1 MSDVPANHPRALSLE
16 LREKIEYYRQLGIVA
31 NAGPIAHGRG
41 EAFDYLLGEKTPTPV
56 KEDIYTAAAL
66 LLEAKHPVISVNGN
80 TAVLAPKSLIS
91 LSRNIPAKLEVNVFY
106 GRTGEREKK
115 IADYLISQGAQEVL
129 GINTEAK
136 VPNLHSA
143 RMRVDKN
150 GIALADVVLVSLEDG
165 DRTQALIDWGKKVI
179 SIDLNPL
186 SRTAVDATLNICDNV
201 IRALPLL
208 EKAVTYLRAEQQ
220 KIEEFTAEIDNNY
233 STARV
238 LKFLNGRLENLAT
251 IKNEF
256 SILDATEEHINF
268 INSLI
273 KSVIEEGCFSQRQQE
288 LNTDYIPSRLN
299 SEYTCVNVLLARNKP
314 CGFINSC
321 ICDNHT
327 FYLKHLAID
336 KKYRGFGGG
345 KVLLEKVEKLAK
357 IKGCHKIVIE
367 VFTNCHS
374 AQALFLKYGYTIE
387 GFVSCNDQEHNL
399 IVMGKKLT
407 DF

>member
-41 EAFDYLLGEKTPTPV
+41 EAFDYLLGETTPTPV
-56 KEDIYTAAAL
+56 REDIYAAAAL
-66 LLEAKHPVISVNGN
+66 LLEAQHPVISVNGN

-129 GINTEAK
+129 GINAEAK

-150 GIALADVVLVSLEDG
+150 GMALADVVLVSLEDG
-165 DRTQALIDWGKKVI
+165 DRTKALIDWGKKVI

-186 SRTAVDATLNICDNV
+186 SRTAVDATLNICDNL

-208 EKAVTYLRAEQQ
+208 EKAVQDLRTDQQ
-220 KIEEFTAEIDNNY
+220 KIKQLTAEINNDY

-238 LKFLNGRLENLAT
+238 LKFLNHRLGNLAT

-256 SILDATEEHINF
+256 SILDATEEHIHF
-268 INSLI
+268 IKNLT
-273 KSVIEEGCFSQRQQE
+273 KSVIEEGCFYPQQDE
-288 LNTDYIPSRLN
+288 LNTDYILSKLN
-299 SEYTCVNVLLARNKP
+299 LEYTCTNILLARHIL
-314 CGFINSC
+314 CGFIDGD
-321 ICDNHT
+321 IRDNQT
-327 FYLKHLAID
+327 FHLKRLAID
-336 KKYRGFGGG
+336 KMYRGFGGG
-345 KVLLEKVEKLAK
+345 KILLKKVEKLAT
-357 IKGCHKIVIE
+357 IKGCKKIVTE
-367 VFTNCHS
+367 VLTNCHT
-374 AQALFLKYGYTIE
+374 AQGLFLKNGYTIE
-387 GFVSCNDQEHNL
+387 GLVNCNGEKHNL
-399 IVMGKKLT
+399 IVMGKKLSGA
-407 DF
+407 